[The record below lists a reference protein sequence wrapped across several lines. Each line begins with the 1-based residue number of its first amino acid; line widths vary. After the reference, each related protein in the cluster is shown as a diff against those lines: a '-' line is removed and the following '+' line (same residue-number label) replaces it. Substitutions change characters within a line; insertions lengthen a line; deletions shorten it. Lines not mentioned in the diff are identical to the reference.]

1 MQKISQQDLDFTRIE
16 RAIAFLE
23 QNFKKQPDLQEIS
36 SYVGLSEFHFQRM
49 FRHWVGI
56 SPKQFLQFLTKEYAK
71 GLLNKS
77 KNILEVTYDSGLT
90 SPGRLHDLFVR
101 WEAVTPG
108 EFSRGGSG
116 IEIEYGFHNTPFG
129 ECLLASTQ
137 RGICGLYF
145 AKEGDRQ
152 RSMNVLVKQWP
163 DAAIKENADNTFPV
177 IQKIFYQTD
186 WKSESPFRLFL
197 KGTNFQLKVWE
208 ALLKIPQGSIVSYED
223 IARLLG
229 NAGGTRAV
237 GSAVAR
243 NPVSSLIPCHRVIR
257 KEGVIGNYQ
266 GGPQRKKVLLA
277 WEMAQTGK
285 L

>member
-243 NPVSSLIPCHRVIR
+243 NPVSYLIPCHRVIR

>member
-1 MQKISQQDLDFTRIE
+1 MDVEKIKEVAQKYLD
-16 RAIAFLE
+16 
-23 QNFKKQPDLQEIS
+23 PDC
-36 SYVGLSEFHFQRM
+36 
-49 FRHWVGI
+49 
-56 SPKQFLQFLTKEYAK
+56 
-71 GLLNKS
+71 
-77 KNILEVTYDSGLT
+77 
-90 SPGRLHDLFVR
+90 
-101 WEAVTPG
+101 AV
-108 EFSRGGSG
+108 
-116 IEIEYGFHNTPFG
+116 
-129 ECLLASTQ
+129 
-137 RGICGLYF
+137 
-145 AKEGDRQ
+145 
-152 RSMNVLVKQWP
+152 VVKQWP

-243 NPVSSLIPCHRVIR
+243 NPVSYLIPCHRVIR